1 MRFLG
6 PVPPPIDKV
15 VYLGMF
21 LLLAC
26 AAVAAKPLR
35 ALTAFLGVAAFDALL
50 DQSRCQPWFCKYL
63 VMLVAVSDF

>member
-1 MRFLG
+1 
-6 PVPPPIDKV
+6 
-15 VYLGMF
+15 MF